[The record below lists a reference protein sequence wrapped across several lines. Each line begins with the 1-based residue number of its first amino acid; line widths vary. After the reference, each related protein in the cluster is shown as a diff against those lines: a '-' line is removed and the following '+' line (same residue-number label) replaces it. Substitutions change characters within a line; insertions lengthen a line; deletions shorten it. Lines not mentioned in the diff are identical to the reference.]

1 MRRILIR
8 SLMFCLLA
16 VVVAAGFVGYRVWDL
31 YRTAS
36 GGYRHLRYLLESGET
51 VEGAPAD
58 DVLSDNYLRSLFG
71 DNPDLV
77 EQLKSVVDLGMATDA
92 NLRLGNIAAMLVTYR
107 KAGDEIRDPAI
118 YAIGGFPDPKSERLG
133 FHGTGYFAQEFDP
146 AMWNFGNSLVHLL
159 GRDIVIFCEQDKAES
174 HMALLFDLLHGDIVT
189 LAKRIVEAPLYYA
202 IVFPEPGEV
211 APPNIKNALQTV
223 LVRGSMEGDKGVC
236 DWMFICPDVRSA
248 GHVETLCRDTIALA
262 RATFHDKYGGY
273 IKEMPWGKMNDNWW
287 ATEYVDLIDSHTIK
301 VEQKIVRVHAKQNRR
316 QNNAILKTVERLCF
330 DLAAQKAFYAGEL
343 PWQLA
348 FSQKD
353 TSTAGHWSKEHME
366 GPDWPLGT
374 LGVPTPGSIAEEEE
388 KARIKAEQE
397 AEKARREQEQAQ
409 PQPAAESTDA

>member
-31 YRTAS
+31 YRTAN
-36 GGYRHLRYLLESGET
+36 GGYRHLRYLLDSGET
-51 VEGAPAD
+51 VEGAPAE

-92 NLRLGNIAAMLVTYR
+92 NLRLGNVAAMVVTYR
-107 KAGDEIRDPAI
+107 KSGDEIRDAAI

-133 FHGTGYFAQEFDP
+133 FHATGYFAQEFDP

-174 HMALLFDLLHGDIVT
+174 HMALLFDLLNGNIVT
-189 LAKRIVEAPLYYA
+189 LAKRIVEAPLHYA
-202 IVFPEPGEV
+202 VVFPEPGEV
-211 APPNIKNALQTV
+211 APPNIKNAIQTV
-223 LVRGSMEGDKGVC
+223 LVRGFMEGDKGSS

-248 GHVETLCRDTIALA
+248 SHVETLCRDTAALA

-273 IKEMPWGKMNDNWW
+273 IKHMPWGDMNDNWW
-287 ATEYVDLIDSHTIK
+287 ATEYVDLIDGHTIK
-301 VEQKIVRVHAKQNRR
+301 LEQKIVRAHANQTRR
-316 QNNAILKTVERLCF
+316 QNNAILKTIERVCR

-343 PWQLA
+343 PWQVAYSL
-348 FSQKD
+348 KD
-353 TSTAGHWSKEHME
+353 ASTAGHWSKEHIE
-366 GPDWPLGT
+366 GPDWPLGS
-374 LGVPTPGSIAEEEE
+374 LGVPTPGSIAEDEERARE
-388 KARIKAEQE
+388 RMKAAEE

-409 PQPAAESTDA
+409 PAAESTDA

>member
-1 MRRILIR
+1 
-8 SLMFCLLA
+8 MFCLLA

-287 ATEYVDLIDSHTIK
+287 ATEYVDLIDAYTIK
-301 VEQKIVRVHAKQNRR
+301 VEQKIVRAHAKQNRR
-316 QNNAILKTVERLCF
+316 QNNAILKTVERLCR

-353 TSTAGHWSKEHME
+353 SSTAGHWSKEHME

>member
-16 VVVAAGFVGYRVWDL
+16 VLVAAGFAGYRVWDL
-31 YRTAS
+31 YRTGA
-36 GGYRHLRYLLESGET
+36 GGYRHIRYLLDSGET
-51 VEGAPAD
+51 VEGAPAE

-92 NLRLGNIAAMLVTYR
+92 NLRLGNVAAMIVTYR
-107 KAGDEIRDPAI
+107 KSGDDILDPAI

-133 FHGTGYFAQEFDP
+133 FHATGYLAQEFDP
-146 AMWNFGNSLVHLL
+146 SLWNFGNSLVHLL
-159 GRDIVIFCEQDKAES
+159 GRDIVVFCEQDKAEA
-174 HMALLFDLLHGDIVT
+174 HMALLFDLLNGSILG
-189 LAKRIVEAPLYYA
+189 LAQRIVEAPLYYA
-202 IVFPEPGEV
+202 VVFPEPGEV

-223 LVRGSMEGDKGVC
+223 LIRGSMSGDSGNS
-236 DWMFICPDVRSA
+236 DWMFICPDIRSA
-248 GHVETLCRDTIALA
+248 GHVETLCRDSAAVA
-262 RATFHDKYGGY
+262 RAIFRDKYGGY

-287 ATEYVDLIDSHTIK
+287 ATEYVDLIDHHTLK
-301 VEQKIVRVHAKQNRR
+301 VEQKIVRIHSDHNRR
-316 QNNAILKTVERLCF
+316 QNNALLKTLERVCR

-348 FSQKD
+348 FSVKD
-353 TSTAGHWSKEHME
+353 TSSAGHWSKEHME
-366 GPDWPLGT
+366 GPDWPFGS
-374 LGVPTPGSIAEEEE
+374 LGVPTPGSIAEEQERE
-388 KARIKAEQE
+388 RIKAEQE

-409 PQPAAESTDA
+409 QPAATDA